1 MNHFSKMTSATETSA
16 GEYVFCCEHRFFSDY
31 ASQLGAVLSDADWSP
46 VLTLAQML
54 LTLRDNGGR
63 VFLCGNGGSAA
74 NAVHLA
80 NDLVYAVAEK
90 TGAGIDAVALSANP
104 AVITCLGNDVG
115 YENIYSEQLSVSGR
129 EDDILIVFSGSG
141 NSQNVINAI
150 EIAQA
155 KKMKTA
161 AVLGFDGGKCKQMVD
176 VPIHFAVEDMQI
188 SEDLQLTVGHMVM
201 KWLKK
206 EIQMDSVQTR

>member
-1 MNHFSKMTSATETSA
+1 MNQFSQINSETQNPL

-31 ASQLGAVLSDADWSP
+31 ANKLAEVLTEADWSP
-46 VLTLAQML
+46 VLTLSQML
-54 LTLRDNGGR
+54 MSLRNDGGR
-63 VFLCGNGGSAA
+63 IFLCGNGGSAA

-115 YENIYSEQLSVSGR
+115 YENIYSEQLAVAGR
-129 EDDILIVFSGSG
+129 EGDILLVFSGSG

-150 EIAQA
+150 ETARTQN
-155 KKMKTA
+155 MKTV
-161 AVLGFDGGKCKQMVD
+161 AVLGFDGGKCKHMVD
-176 VPIHFAVEDMQI
+176 LPIHFAVDDMQI

-206 EIQMDSVQTR
+206 EIEEK